1 MTLTIERAREEAT
14 KPGVTNVRF
23 EVGSVYELPF
33 ADGSF
38 GVIFAHAVFEHLQEP
53 LAALVEIHRVLVSG
67 GLVVWRSSNWG
78 GFLISSA
85 TPQLIAALDYYQS
98 LQTQSGGDVHIGRK
112 FKALLREAGFR
123 HLEFSA
129 SYECY
134 RSLESIG
141 EYLAQGM
148 ECSLGTATTP
158 SDGQRIQ
165 SFATALRDWYRC
177 EDGVFAQC
185 WCEILGR
192 K

>member
-1 MTLTIERAREEAT
+1 MTFRWRRPATLTNGSFSGYIVT
-14 KPGVTNVRF
+14 TPTYSFLTLTNVQ
-23 EVGSVYELPF
+23 PT
-33 ADGSF
+33 
-38 GVIFAHAVFEHLQEP
+38 
-53 LAALVEIHRVLVSG
+53 
-67 GLVVWRSSNWG
+67 
-78 GFLISSA
+78 GFLISPA

-192 K
+192 E